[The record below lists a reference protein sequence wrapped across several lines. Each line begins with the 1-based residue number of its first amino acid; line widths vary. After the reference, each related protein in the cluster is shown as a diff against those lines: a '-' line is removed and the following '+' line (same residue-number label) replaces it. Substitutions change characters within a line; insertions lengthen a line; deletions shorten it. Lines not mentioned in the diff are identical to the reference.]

1 LKIYDFNNPED
12 FAKLEKQAYD
22 GTININDF
30 PPAAY
35 RYFDKLRALYYEFKF
50 KGLPKERAVKIKDK
64 LLSDYKEANRAYND
78 WCDDHKERQ
87 ECIRIAS
94 TLLSDIEKEQDIK
107 AAAFI
112 AFEIIGRY
120 TGDENFIKRQ
130 RKKWEE

>member
-1 LKIYDFNNPED
+1 MKIYDFNNPED

-22 GTININDF
+22 GTISISDF

-87 ECIRIAS
+87 ECIRKAG
-94 TLLSDIEKEQDIK
+94 TLLSDIEKEKDIVK
-107 AAAFI
+107 AAFI
-112 AFEIIGRY
+112 AFEVIGRM